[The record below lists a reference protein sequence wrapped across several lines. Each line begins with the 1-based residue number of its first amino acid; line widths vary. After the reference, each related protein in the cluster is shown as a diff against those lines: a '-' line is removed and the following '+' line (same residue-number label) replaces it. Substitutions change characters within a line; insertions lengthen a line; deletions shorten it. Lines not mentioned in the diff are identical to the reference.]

1 MSVITNTLTY
11 DLIAILSSLF
21 IGLIVYYKWK
31 FTYWVKVGL
40 PTLRPSFPFGDTSDM
55 LLGRV
60 AIGDQ
65 FQSFYRK
72 FKMNGFKH
80 GGIYLGLQQFYIP
93 VDPEI
98 IKHIMQID
106 FSHFMNHN
114 INVVDEENDPL
125 NGHLFNLEDEKWRH
139 MRIKLTPTFTSGKM
153 KMMFQTLA
161 DCTVGLKDVM
171 DESAETRSAVDI
183 KDILARFTTD
193 IIGSVA
199 FGLECNTLKE
209 PDADF
214 RKYGKKIFQFTFSD
228 RIKILKQLL
237 LPQWVLRAT
246 KLKLTKSDVEKFFM
260 KVVRDTV
267 DYREKNNIFRKD
279 FMHLLIQL
287 KNRGTVT
294 DDGKVTDDHGK
305 IEEKALTLN
314 ELSAQAFV
322 FFIAGFETS
331 STTMTFAL
339 YEIATNP
346 DVQEKLRKEINSV
359 LANHEGKLTY
369 AAMMEM
375 SYMEKVLHET
385 LRKYPPLPIL
395 TRVCTKDYTVPN
407 TTIKIKKGDMV
418 GISTQALHNDPEYY
432 PDPEKFDPE
441 RFSEENKKTRP
452 DFTWIPFGEG
462 PRLCIGLRF
471 GMLQSKVGLT
481 ALLKNYKIKLS
492 NKTHQPLQMDKQAF
506 ISSVEGGVW
515 LDVEK
520 LK

>member
-1 MSVITNTLTY
+1 
-11 DLIAILSSLF
+11 
-21 IGLIVYYKWK
+21 
-31 FTYWVKVGL
+31 
-40 PTLRPSFPFGDTSDM
+40 
-55 LLGRV
+55 
-60 AIGDQ
+60 
-65 FQSFYRK
+65 
-72 FKMNGFKH
+72 
-80 GGIYLGLQQFYIP
+80 
-93 VDPEI
+93 
-98 IKHIMQID
+98 
-106 FSHFMNHN
+106 
-114 INVVDEENDPL
+114 
-125 NGHLFNLEDEKWRH
+125 
-139 MRIKLTPTFTSGKM
+139 
-153 KMMFQTLA
+153 
-161 DCTVGLKDVM
+161 
-171 DESAETRSAVDI
+171 
-183 KDILARFTTD
+183 
-193 IIGSVA
+193 
-199 FGLECNTLKE
+199 
-209 PDADF
+209 
-214 RKYGKKIFQFTFSD
+214 
-228 RIKILKQLL
+228 
-237 LPQWVLRAT
+237 
-246 KLKLTKSDVEKFFM
+246 
-260 KVVRDTV
+260 
-267 DYREKNNIFRKD
+267 
-279 FMHLLIQL
+279 MHLLIQL
-287 KNRGTVT
+287 KNRGTIT